1 MRTMT
6 VDEYILEKLNER
18 LQARGE
24 NVRLVAERPRPE
36 KHSRPR
42 LVEDDNNVVS
52 FAPKG
57 GEPTMQF

>member
-36 KHSRPR
+36 IVR
-42 LVEDDNNVVS
+42 DNNVVS
-52 FAPKG
+52 FGSKG
-57 GEPTMQF
+57 GEGMQC